1 MKTGEGGITVSIKDA
16 FRFRLTTMGIVMIP
30 VAVAINYV
38 GKEVANVLNLPMW
51 LDSIGTILAA
61 VIAGPWIGAISGA
74 VNNVFF
80 GLTMDGGM
88 SIIYG
93 LTSIAIAIVAGILA
107 HLNWFRS
114 LPKSIL
120 AGIVL
125 AIVASVVSTPLNIA
139 IWSGQTGKA
148 LGDAIFA
155 AMMASHLGIW
165 FSSWVDEVTM
175 DLIDKIVVCI
185 VVYFILLGLPKSFL
199 QSFRSSNKT
208 IRA

>member
-1 MKTGEGGITVSIKDA
+1 MSLKSA

-38 GKEVANVLNLPMW
+38 GKELANLLNLPMW

-61 VIAGPWIGAISGA
+61 VVAGPWIGAISGA
-74 VNNVFF
+74 VNNIFF

-107 HLNWFRS
+107 HYKWFRS
-114 LPKSIL
+114 LPRAIL

-125 AIVASVVSTPLNIA
+125 AVVASLVSTPLNIA

-148 LGDAIFA
+148 AGDAIFA
-155 AMMASHLGIW
+155 AMMASHMGLW

-175 DLIDKIVVCI
+175 DLIDKVVVCI
-185 VVYFILLGLPKSFL
+185 LVYFILLGLPKRFVD
-199 QSFRSSNKT
+199 SFRSSNET